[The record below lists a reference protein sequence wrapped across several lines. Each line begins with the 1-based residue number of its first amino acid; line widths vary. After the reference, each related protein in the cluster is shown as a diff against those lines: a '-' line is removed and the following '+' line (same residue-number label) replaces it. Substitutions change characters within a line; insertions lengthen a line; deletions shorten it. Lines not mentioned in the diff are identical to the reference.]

1 MYREQLRY
9 LGDKYKVIKPIYIE
23 FAASRDIGGNI
34 YYVTVVNL
42 QNELIFG
49 VGRTKQFA
57 LKMLRE
63 SLKEYYESLM
73 SSDLNRFYEC
83 DKEMFFAD
91 KRKLQRSIEYV

>member
-9 LGDKYKVIKPIYIE
+9 LGDEYKIVNPIYIE
-23 FAASRDIGGNI
+23 VAASRDVGGNI
-34 YYVTVVNL
+34 CYVNVVNL
-42 QNELIFG
+42 QNELVFG

-73 SSDLNRFYEC
+73 SSDLDRFY
-83 DKEMFFAD
+83 DKEIYTAD
-91 KRKLQRSIEYV
+91 KKKLQRSIKHV